1 MKFFKFRERKKA
13 EQPTP
18 SPPPQPKKM
27 KINPVLLTMAKLEK
41 AKKKKYIHAIER
53 YEPPAGVI
61 PEEIRDAVLAMDST
75 PYGTPAFSSMTMGQS
90 GFPGYPYLAQLTQRP
105 EFRKMVSVNAK
116 EMTRKWVTLTSVGD
130 EDKSEKIALLEKA
143 MERYNVRELFKLA
156 MEHDGFFGRGQ
167 IYIEVRTPKGIA
179 ASTDPVELETR
190 LFRSN
195 KKITKGSLVAFRC
208 VEPMWTY
215 PGMYNASDPLAADY
229 YKPQSWYVMGKEV
242 HASRFLSFVSRPVPD
257 VLKAA
262 YNFGGLSLSQIAEP
276 YVDNWIRTR
285 DSVGDM
291 VHSYSTSGFKTNLQ
305 STLAGGSGSDIFDR
319 AELFNN
325 LRDNRGL
332 MILDQ
337 QSEEFFQFNTPLSG
351 LDTLQAQSQ
360 EHMCSVSGQP
370 LVKFTGIT
378 PNGLNASSDGEIR
391 VFYDDIHA
399 EQEAV
404 FRDNLVEVL
413 NIIQLSEFGEID
425 TDISFRFEALME
437 LSAEEKANIRKTEA
451 ETDDILVNNV
461 GSLSPDDSRERL
473 ANDPDSPYHSLE
485 TNSNDELEDEEE
497 SEENT
502 DENFETGS
510 T

>member
-1 MKFFKFRERKKA
+1 
-13 EQPTP
+13 
-18 SPPPQPKKM
+18 M
-27 KINPVLLTMAKLEK
+27 KINPVLLTMAKLQ
-41 AKKKKYIHAIER
+41 AMKKKKYIYPIAR
-53 YEPPAGVI
+53 YNPPAGVI
-61 PEEIRDAVLAMDST
+61 PEDIKDAVLAMDST
-75 PYGTPAFSSMTMGQS
+75 PYGTPAFSSMTVGQS

-105 EFRKMVSVNAK
+105 EFRKMVDVNSK
-116 EMTRKWVTLTSVGD
+116 EMTRKWITLTSIGD
-130 EDKSEKIALLEKA
+130 EDKSDKIALLEKA
-143 MERYNVRELFKLA
+143 LERYNVRELFKLA
-156 MEHDGFFGRGQ
+156 MDHDGFFGRGQ

-190 LFRSN
+190 LFRSE

-208 VEPMWTY
+208 IEPMWTY

-242 HASRFLSFVSRPVPD
+242 HASRFLMFISRPVPD

-285 DSVGDM
+285 DSVGDS
-291 VHSYSTSGFKTNLQ
+291 VHSYSTSGIKTNLQ
-305 STLAGGSGSDIFDR
+305 STLSGGTGSDIYDR
-319 AELFNN
+319 AELFN
-325 LRDNRGL
+325 LLKDNRGL
-332 MILDQ
+332 MILDHEK
-337 QSEEFFQFNTPLSG
+337 EEFFQYNTPLSG

-399 EQEAV
+399 TQEAV
-404 FRDNLVEVL
+404 YRDNLQEVL

-437 LSAEEKANIRKTEA
+437 LSAEQKANIRKTEA

-473 ANDPDSPYHSLE
+473 AADPDSPYHSLE
-485 TNSNDELEDEEE
+485 TNSNEDLEEEEE
-497 SEENT
+497 SEEDTN
-502 DENFETGS
+502 ENFETGS
-510 T
+510 A